1 MQVFRRSFLA
11 AIILC
16 LTALAASG
24 QDVRLT
30 SRDGTIQIDGTL
42 LSFDGEFYRVET
54 IYGPLTLDGEG
65 VLCEGPGCP
74 NLNAF
79 VAEVRMSGTRRMADV
94 LIPALIQA
102 FADRNGYKITREVT
116 DDTFSTFVLRDAKRV
131 QARFSLR
138 AGTTAEGFADLIT
151 EEADIALVLREPRPS
166 EVQMARDAA
175 AGDLLRGR
183 RARVV
188 ALDGIVAIA
197 APSQPLQRMSL
208 EQMASAVS
216 GQAGRWSDIGGPDI
230 PILRHL
236 PDPASGL
243 AEAFQ
248 DRVLRP
254 NRVAV
259 DPKGATFHA
268 SLEDLADRVEA
279 DTFAFGLTTLSEIGN
294 ARPLRVSGTCGFETN
309 ATLAAL
315 RAEDYPLTLPLMLY
329 TPARRLPRIAR
340 DFLKFTED
348 PAADLVIRRAGFV
361 DQAITTTRFDDQG
374 DRLAHA
380 ISQAGPEVSLADL
393 QRMVEAL
400 RDRYRLSTTFRF
412 VSGTRLDVQ
421 SQENI
426 LRLARALEVGAFNEK
441 ELVLVG
447 FSDSEGPAAPNLA
460 LSRKRAETVLTQLK
474 EAAPDVDY
482 ARVSIR
488 TDAFGEALPMACD
501 DTAWGRAINR
511 RVEVW
516 VK

>member
-11 AIILC
+11 AILS
-16 LTALAASG
+16 LASFAASAE
-24 QDVRLT
+24 DVRLT

-42 LSFDGEFYRVET
+42 LTYDGEFYRVET

-65 VLCEGPGCP
+65 VVCEGPGCP

-79 VAEVRMSGTRRMADV
+79 VAEVRLSGTRRMADV
-94 LIPALIQA
+94 LVPALIQA
-102 FADRNGYKITREVT
+102 FADRNGYRLAREVT
-116 DDTFSTFVLRDAKRV
+116 DDTFSTFVLRDAERV

-138 AGTTAEGFADLIT
+138 AGTTREGFADLIA

-175 AGDLLRGR
+175 AGDLLKGR

-197 APSQPLQRMSL
+197 APSQPLERLSL
-208 EQMASAVS
+208 EQMAAAVT
-216 GQAGRWSDIGGPDI
+216 GQAARWSDIGGPDI

-236 PDPASGL
+236 PDPSSGL

-254 NRVAV
+254 NRMSVNA
-259 DPKGATFHA
+259 DGATYYA
-268 SLEDLADRVEA
+268 SLEELADRVAA

-294 ARPLRVSGTCGFETN
+294 ATPLRVSGTCGFETN

-340 DFLKFTED
+340 DFLEFTQD
-348 PAADLVIRRAGFV
+348 PTADLVVRRAGFV

-380 ISQAGPEVSLADL
+380 ISQAGPEVSLSDL
-393 QRMVEAL
+393 QRMVETL
-400 RDRYRLSTTFRF
+400 RDRDRLSTTFRF
-412 VSGTRLDVQ
+412 TAGTRLDVQ

-426 LRLARALEVGAFNEK
+426 RRLARALEVGAFHERT
-441 ELVLVG
+441 LMLAG
-447 FSDSEGPAAPNLA
+447 FSDSEGPAAPNLE
-460 LSRKRAETVLTQLK
+460 LSRKRAVTVLELLK
-474 EAAPDVDY
+474 DAAPDADFS
-482 ARVSIR
+482 RVSLT

-501 DTAWGRAINR
+501 DTNWGRAINR